1 MLHLITGT
9 NGAGKTLFALKWV
22 MERAKKEGRP
32 VAHNGRFKAIPDGPL
47 ADWKQIEFKDWQAEP
62 DGTIFL
68 IDEAHNDL
76 PTRGTGTPP
85 EHVKMLAEHRR
96 RGFDF
101 YLITQHP
108 ANIDSFVRRLI
119 GNPGWHRH
127 LKRIWGRER
136 VSVLEWDVVNLNCE
150 KPDSSR
156 ASGSSSIV
164 GYPKEVYGWYES
176 ATIHTGKSKIPKMV
190 WVGVGAIVVATV
202 GTILSMSRVAAIGN
216 TADTKV
222 PAQQVKSG
230 SSSPFSD
237 GGNTPRPLTTA
248 EYIEHRKPRLGDFP
262 HTAPAYDKITEPVTA
277 PYPAA
282 CVYMPSKGCQCW
294 TQQATLMFT
303 SDDVCMQV
311 VKRGY
316 FVDWQQPMHQSAQP
330 ARVALSEPSKQTSA
344 PRTVPVPAEMQA
356 PPPQLVN
363 QGLVA
368 TNAQARAEAGGY
380 GPRMSESLSV
390 LGR

>member
-9 NGAGKTLFALKWV
+9 NGAGKTLFTLKWV

-32 VAHNGRFKAIPDGPL
+32 VAHNGRFKPKPDGPL

-85 EHVKMLAEHRR
+85 DAVKMLAEHRR

-156 ASGSSSIV
+156 SSGSSSISAF
-164 GYPKEVYGWYES
+164 PKEVYAWYES
-176 ATIHTGKSKIPKMV
+176 ATIHTAKSKIPKMV
-190 WVGVGAIVVATV
+190 WVGVGAVVISTAATFFS
-202 GTILSMSRVAAIGN
+202 ISRVADVGGSGEA
-216 TADTKV
+216 K
-222 PAQQVKSG
+222 AQPQQAKPGGLLSSG
-230 SSSPFSD
+230 E
-237 GGNTPRPLTTA
+237 GVNAPRPLTTA
-248 EYIEHRKPRLGDFP
+248 EYIDHRKPRLRDFP

-294 TQQATLMFT
+294 TQQATVMFT
-303 SDDVCMQV
+303 SEDVCMQV
-311 VKRGY
+311 VNRGY
-316 FVDWQQPMHQSAQP
+316 FVDWQQPIQHPAQP
-330 ARVALSEPSKQTSA
+330 ARLASSEPAKPSSV
-344 PRTVPVPAEMQA
+344 PRTVPVPPDMQA
-356 PPPQLVN
+356 KPSPLT
-363 QGLVA
+363 QGLIAV
-368 TNAQARAEAGGY
+368 NAQARAESGGY
-380 GPRMSESLSV
+380 GPRLTESLSV

>member
-32 VAHNGRFKAIPDGPL
+32 VAHNGRFKPKDGGPL
-47 ADWKQIEFKDWQAEP
+47 ADWKQIDFKDWQNEP

-68 IDEAHNDL
+68 IDEAHNDM

-85 EHVKMLAEHRR
+85 DAIKMLAEHRR

-127 LKRIWGRER
+127 LKRIWGREA

-156 ASGSSSIV
+156 ASGSSSV
-164 GYPKEVYGWYES
+164 SKYPKEVYDWYES
-176 ATIHTGKSKIPKMV
+176 ATLHTSKRKIPKMV
-190 WVGVGAIVVATV
+190 WVGVAAICVTVGGTIMSVMQIAGIGESSAKPVQAQSQQGPSLGRGSNTDTATV
-202 GTILSMSRVAAIGN
+202 QPM
-216 TADTKV
+216 
-222 PAQQVKSG
+222 
-230 SSSPFSD
+230 
-237 GGNTPRPLTTA
+237 TTA
-248 EYIEHRKPRLGDFP
+248 QYIAYRKPRLQDFP
-262 HTAPAYDKITEPVTA
+262 HTAPAYDKITEPTVA

-282 CVYMPSKGCQCW
+282 CVHMPPKDCQCW
-294 TQQATLMFT
+294 TQQATLMRV
-303 SDDVCMQV
+303 SQDVCLQIV
-311 VKRGY
+311 HRGY
-316 FVDWQQPMHQSAQP
+316 FVDWQKDETSPSTPRPIAGY
-330 ARVALSEPSKQTSA
+330 SEP
-344 PRTVPVPAEMQA
+344 PALA
-356 PPPQLVN
+356 I
-363 QGLVA
+363 A
-368 TNAQARAEAGGY
+368 AR
-380 GPRMSESLSV
+380 
-390 LGR
+390 